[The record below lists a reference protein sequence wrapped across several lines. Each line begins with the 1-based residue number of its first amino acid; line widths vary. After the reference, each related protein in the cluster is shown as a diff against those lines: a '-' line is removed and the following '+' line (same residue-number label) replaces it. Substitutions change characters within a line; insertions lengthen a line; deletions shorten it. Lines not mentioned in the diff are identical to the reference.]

1 LRVLLRLAAV
11 FFFTGE
17 VAGFVSVAGFASVAA
32 LLAGFIAAFV
42 VVVAPVRVVAGAS
55 IGSTA
60 PPPATQEFQPPS
72 SGRTFVKP

>member
-1 LRVLLRLAAV
+1 LRVLVVLRLAAV
-11 FFFTGE
+11 FFF
-17 VAGFVSVAGFASVAA
+17 AGAVAGFASVAA
-32 LLAGFIAAFV
+32 LLAGFIAAF

-72 SGRTFVKP
+72 NGRTFVKP

>member
-1 LRVLLRLAAV
+1 LAAV
-11 FFFTGE
+11 FFFAGA

-32 LLAGFIAAFV
+32 SLAGFVAAFV
-42 VVVAPVRVVAGAS
+42 VVAPFRVVAGAS